1 MAGRKGDFMTNVLTI
16 ENLSVSFLSAAGE
29 QKAVRGVSLALAAG
43 EVLALVGESG
53 CGKSVLCKSIM
64 KLLPEAARIRSG
76 RILAGGL
83 DITNYSSKQ
92 MEALRGRYFSMVFQD
107 PLGALDPSFAV
118 GAQIAEAVRVHAPHM
133 KRREARRRALELM
146 EQVGIERAEERYLL
160 APHELSGGMRQR
172 CVIAIA
178 IAQQPRVIFAD
189 EPTTALDVTVQAQ
202 IMDLFARLREETGTA
217 IVLVSH
223 DMGVVAGLADRVAVM
238 CAGEIV
244 ESGTAEEIYYAP
256 RHRYTRE
263 LMQALPKLGRRP
275 AAGRG
280 AETEVRPAASSGPQT
295 EVWPAAS
302 SGPQTEGG
310 TRHE

>member
-1 MAGRKGDFMTNVLTI
+1 MTNVLTI
-16 ENLSVSFLSAAGE
+16 ENLSVSFPSATGE

-133 KRREARRRALELM
+133 KRSEARRRALELM
-146 EQVGIERAEERYLL
+146 EQVGIDRAEERYAL

-178 IAQQPRVIFAD
+178 IAQRPRVIFAD

-263 LMQALPKLGRRP
+263 LMQALPKLGGRP
-275 AAGRG
+275 AACASGLQ
-280 AETEVRPAASSGPQT
+280 TEARPAACDAGLQT
-295 EVWPAAS
+295 EARPAACA

>member
-16 ENLSVSFLSAAGE
+16 ENLSVSFPSVAGE

-133 KRREARRRALELM
+133 KRSEARRRALELM
-146 EQVGIERAEERYLL
+146 EQVGIDRAEERYAL

-178 IAQQPRVIFAD
+178 IAQRPRVIFAD

-202 IMDLFARLREETGTA
+202 IIALFRRLQKEEGFSMLFIAHDLA
-217 IVLVSH
+217 LVSSFC
-223 DMGVVAGLADRVAVM
+223 DRVGVM
-238 CAGEIV
+238 CRGKLV
-244 ESGTAEEIYYAP
+244 ETAAAAELFGDP
-256 RHRYTRE
+256 RHPYTRS
-263 LMQALPKLGRRP
+263 LLAAVPLPDPHRARARKFVPYRP
-275 AAGRG
+275 QEGENEG
-280 AETEVRPAASSGPQT
+280 PLTEVAPGHFVRKGARG
-295 EVWPAAS
+295 
-302 SGPQTEGG
+302 
-310 TRHE
+310 

>member
-16 ENLSVSFLSAAGE
+16 ENLSVSFPSATGE
-29 QKAVRGVSLALAAG
+29 QKAVRGVSLTLAAG

-76 RILAGGL
+76 RILAGDL
-83 DITNYSSKQ
+83 DITNYSSRQ

-133 KRREARRRALELM
+133 KRSEARRRALELM

-263 LMQALPKLGRRP
+263 LMQALPKLGRRSP
-275 AAGRG
+275 AGRG
-280 AETEVRPAASSGPQT
+280 AETEVRPS
-295 EVWPAAS
+295 AS

>member
-16 ENLSVSFLSAAGE
+16 ENLSVSFPSEAGE

-133 KRREARRRALELM
+133 KRSEARRRALELM
-146 EQVGIERAEERYLL
+146 EQVGIDRAEERYAL

-178 IAQQPRVIFAD
+178 IAQRPRVIFAD

-263 LMQALPKLGRRP
+263 LMQALPKLGGRP
-275 AAGRG
+275 AACASGLQ
-280 AETEVRPAASSGPQT
+280 TEARPAACDAGLQT
-295 EVWPAAS
+295 EARPAECAAA
-302 SGPQTEGG
+302 EGG

>member
-1 MAGRKGDFMTNVLTI
+1 MTNVLTI
-16 ENLSVSFLSAAGE
+16 ENLSVSFPSATGE
-29 QKAVRGVSLALAAG
+29 QKAVRGVSLTLAAG

-76 RILAGGL
+76 RILAGDL
-83 DITNYSSKQ
+83 DITNYSSRQ

-133 KRREARRRALELM
+133 KRSEARRRALELM

-263 LMQALPKLGRRP
+263 LMQALPKLGRRSP
-275 AAGRG
+275 AGRG
-280 AETEVRPAASSGPQT
+280 AETEVRPS
-295 EVWPAAS
+295 AS

>member
-16 ENLSVSFLSAAGE
+16 ENLSVSFPSATGE
-29 QKAVRGVSLALAAG
+29 QKAVRGVSLTLAAG

-83 DITNYSSKQ
+83 DITNYSSRQ

-133 KRREARRRALELM
+133 KRSEARRRALELM

-263 LMQALPKLGRRP
+263 LMQALPKLGGRSPACASGRQTEARP
-275 AAGRG
+275 AACDAGLQ
-280 AETEVRPAASSGPQT
+280 TEARPAAC
-295 EVWPAAS
+295 AAA
-302 SGPQTEGG
+302 EGG

>member
-1 MAGRKGDFMTNVLTI
+1 MTNVLTI
-16 ENLSVSFLSAAGE
+16 ENLSVSFPSVAGE

-133 KRREARRRALELM
+133 KRSEARRRALELM
-146 EQVGIERAEERYLL
+146 EQVGIDRAEERYAL

-178 IAQQPRVIFAD
+178 IAQRPRVIFAD

-217 IVLVSH
+217 IVLASH

-263 LMQALPKLGRRP
+263 LMQALPKLGGRP
-275 AAGRG
+275 AACASGLQ
-280 AETEVRPAASSGPQT
+280 TEARPAACDAGLQT
-295 EVWPAAS
+295 EARPAACAA
-302 SGPQTEGG
+302 GAEGG